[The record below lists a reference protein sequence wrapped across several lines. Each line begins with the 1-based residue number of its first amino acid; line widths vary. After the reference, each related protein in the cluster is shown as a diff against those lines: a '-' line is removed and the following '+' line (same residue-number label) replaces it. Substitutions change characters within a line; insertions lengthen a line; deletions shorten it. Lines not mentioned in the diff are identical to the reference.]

1 MTRAVSLTLPRHED
15 ESGTRVGSAGAAVIF
30 HGLIVALM
38 LAVPVP
44 AEPGPGVTGWT
55 LDANT
60 GVGGGGGGAGGE
72 HLLLQLPVPP
82 TAEAIPDL
90 PTIPSLIAP
99 TFPDL
104 VPQIVSPPAV
114 VFESADPCFGACDS
128 PYVGA
133 GAGTGGGLG
142 TGIGTGSGTGVG
154 SGSGAGSGPGG
165 DGIRPP
171 APLTILIPPTATAGV
186 RGKAATVL
194 LQVDTMGAVRDAN
207 VVVSSGDRDYDEAL
221 RRIALGWRFRP
232 ARDAADRPVPYPFEV
247 SLTF

>member
-1 MTRAVSLTLPRHED
+1 VTRAVSLTLPRHAD
-15 ESGTRVGSAGAAVIF
+15 ESGTRVGSAGASAIF

-44 AEPGPGVTGWT
+44 AEPRPGVTGWT
-55 LDANT
+55 LDADA
-60 GVGGGGGGAGGE
+60 GVGGGGGAAGGG
-72 HLLLQLPVPP
+72 LLLQLPVPP
-82 TAEAIPDL
+82 AAEAVPDL
-90 PTIPSLIAP
+90 PAIPTLVAP
-99 TFPDL
+99 VAPDL
-104 VPQIVSPPAV
+104 VPQIVSPPMVA
-114 VFESADPCFGACDS
+114 FESTDPCLGGCDA
-128 PYVGA
+128 PNTGT
-133 GAGTGGGLG
+133 GAGTGAHLG
-142 TGIGTGSGTGVG
+142 TGRGMGSGTGVG

-171 APLTILIPPTATAGV
+171 APLTIMIPPAATAGV

-194 LQVDTMGAVRDAN
+194 LQVDTVGAVRDAD

-221 RRIALGWRFRP
+221 RRIAMGWRFRP